1 MFRYK
6 SNKQAFIIAAMIILV
21 CLICLTGATYALFT
35 SDIND
40 GTIGVITTSGDVRV
54 DIVDSSNEQSLVGQV
69 LEFITSSDNEEILF
83 EPGATFYTQ
92 GFKVKNTGEIP
103 INYRL
108 SVSEDEDIDMQE
120 FNEAFDIWIT
130 TDPKNM
136 SNAERLTAF
145 VGSLNPGQ
153 STDETYYLCLK
164 MKETAGN
171 YFQDKT
177 YTGIGITVFA
187 VQGNAEIGE

>member
-6 SNKQAFIIAAMIILV
+6 SNKQAFIIAAMIILI

-35 SDIND
+35 SNLSD

-54 DIVDSSNEQSLVGQV
+54 DIVNPDDEQSLVGQV
-69 LEFITSSDNEEILF
+69 LEFITLSENKDILF
-83 EPGATFYTQ
+83 EPGASFYTQ
-92 GFKVKNTGEIP
+92 GFKVKNIGDIP
-103 INYRL
+103 INYRV
-108 SVSEDEDIDMQE
+108 SISEDEEIDMHE

-130 TDPKNM
+130 TDPHDMTK
-136 SNAERLTAF
+136 AQRLTAF
-145 VGSLNPGQ
+145 VGRLDPEES
-153 STDETYYLCLK
+153 SDEVYYLCVK